1 MSNNN
6 TKAAQNTFP
15 LVSILTIIFV
25 IAKLTGYITWTW
37 WWVFSPIWISLA
49 TTISLL
55 LIFALVIG
63 IAALAIWIKDNK

>member
-6 TKAAQNTFP
+6 TKAVQNTFP

-63 IAALAIWIKDNK
+63 IAAVAIWIKDNK